1 MTQTTIG
8 AGFDVI
14 NEIEPHHVDQLHALF
29 AGEWWTSSRTRED
42 VEHVLRETG
51 VVIGLVDRETTHLVG
66 FLRVVTDFRFFAVI
80 LDVIVDPTY
89 RGRGLGRRLM
99 DATLAHPKLRDLKGI
114 GLQCEDDLIPFYG
127 KWGFTDAPGRTRT
140 MKLVF
145 DH

>member
-1 MTQTTIG
+1 MSYTTVETE
-8 AGFDVI
+8 FDTV
-14 NEIEPHHVDQLHALF
+14 NDLEARHVDQLHKLF
-29 AGEWWTSSRTRED
+29 AGEWWASSRTRED
-42 VEHVLRETG
+42 VEHVLRESG
-51 VVIGLVDRETTHLVG
+51 VVIGLLDRETTDLVG
-66 FLRVVTDFRFFAVI
+66 FLRVLTDFRFFAVI

-99 DATLAHPKLRDLKGI
+99 DATLAHPKLRNLKGI
-114 GLQCEDDLIPFYG
+114 GLQCEDALIPFYR